1 MYHSDLL
8 CILFIFLMVNGII
21 GAIISKWA
29 RFLNLETVSV
39 SLISFF
45 LSPIIALLYILIFKD
60 IDEKKIVDE
69 NDDNQGGIIISIG
82 FSLIGLLSFILI
94 GLK

>member
-1 MYHSDLL
+1 
-8 CILFIFLMVNGII
+8 MVNGII

>member
-1 MYHSDLL
+1 
-8 CILFIFLMVNGII
+8 MVNGII

-94 GLK
+94 I

>member
-1 MYHSDLL
+1 
-8 CILFIFLMVNGII
+8 MVNGII

-60 IDEKKIVDE
+60 IDETKIVDE
-69 NDDNQGGIIISIG
+69 HDDNQGGIIISIG